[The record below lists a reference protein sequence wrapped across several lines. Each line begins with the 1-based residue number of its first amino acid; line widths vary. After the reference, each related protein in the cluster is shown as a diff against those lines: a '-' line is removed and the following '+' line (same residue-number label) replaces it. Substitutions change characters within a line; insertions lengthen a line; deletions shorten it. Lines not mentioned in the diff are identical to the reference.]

1 MLGKKYTKKR
11 YQCPI
16 CYGSYSR
23 RWVWERHF
31 NSVHSIS
38 GSAST
43 NRSKHSSNYQF
54 RKADVTSKF
63 FQHNLNFGYSENDD
77 TLTNTMKQFDVAKR
91 LAETNYIPKVMN
103 ENVYL
108 KSLIGSI
115 AENCHPL
122 LRDKISGISSFVCGI
137 CHAFETT
144 IVKDLGFDKIAR
156 HKHYCKPAQLEA
168 AVKLRDRPLA
178 LQNQIK
184 LAQIYLLAFI
194 NWWIPG
200 KKILVARRMPPY
212 VSTIFDIEE
221 SNLRF
226 RFPLAKIFV
235 TDRPWLENVISKK
248 AIELEEKDLVDFIEK
263 TGGSYCVFPI
273 KGESAFNLI
282 YITGQ

>member
-1 MLGKKYTKKR
+1 MLNKRFTKKKYR
-11 YQCPI
+11 CPI

-31 NSVHSIS
+31 NSMHGFSHSSSI
-38 GSAST
+38 T
-43 NRSKHSSNYQF
+43 RSRQSSNYQI
-54 RKADVTSKF
+54 RKTNGL
-63 FQHNLNFGYSENDD
+63 QLNYDFHYSDGGD
-77 TLTNTMKQFDVAKR
+77 PLTHTLKLFDVASR
-91 LAETNYIPKVMN
+91 LAETNHVPKVIN

-115 AENCHPL
+115 AENCYPL
-122 LRDKISGISSFVCGI
+122 LRDKISGISSFVCGN

-156 HKHYCKPAQLEA
+156 YKHSCKRDQLEA
-168 AVKLRDRPLA
+168 AVKLNDRPLA

-184 LAQIYLLAFI
+184 LAHNYLLVFI

-212 VSTIFDIEE
+212 VSTIYDIEE
-221 SNLRF
+221 SILRF
-226 RFPLAKIFV
+226 RFPLSKIFV
-235 TDRPWLENVISKK
+235 TDRSWLENVISKK
-248 AIELEEKDLVDFIEK
+248 AIELEEKDLVDFIEN